1 MDREVTP
8 SHLLAAG
15 GAPLRVERLVKDYGR
30 VRAVD
35 DVSLS
40 CAAGEFLALLG
51 PSGSGK
57 TSILM
62 AIAGFEHPDAGDI
75 SIDGVS
81 ITHLPP
87 NRRDIG
93 VVFQSYA
100 LFPHMSVRNNVAF
113 PLAMRRTPKAM
124 RDDEVDAALDL
135 VQLTDQADKLPG
147 QLSGGQQQ
155 RVAIARAVVFRP
167 KLLLMD
173 EPLGALDRRL
183 REDMQVE
190 IKRLQRRLG
199 ATIVYVTHDQD
210 EAMLMADR
218 IAVLRN
224 GKLEQIDP
232 PEVMYERPVNP
243 FVADFIGQMNLIEGS
258 VVACGDDAC
267 DVAVSGEAVMRASIS
282 DAAGSLA
289 AGDAARIAV
298 RQDRVRLQASAATGV
313 HTALRG
319 VVADSLYVG
328 GVRLY
333 FVELPDGQVVKVRS
347 PVDRASATLS
357 RGDAVDLAWSVA
369 HAHVFGR
376 PS

>member
-1 MDREVTP
+1 MQPAAHV
-8 SHLLAAG
+8 LAAG
-15 GAPLRVERLVKDYGR
+15 GAPLRVDGLVMDYGR
-30 VRAVD
+30 TRAVD

-62 AIAGFEHPDAGDI
+62 AIAGFERPAAGEI
-75 SIDGVS
+75 AIDNAAV
-81 ITHLPP
+81 THLPP

-93 VVFQSYA
+93 IVFQSYA
-100 LFPHMSVRNNVAF
+100 LFPHMSVRQNVAF
-113 PLAMRRTPKAM
+113 PLAMRRTPRQL
-124 RDDEVDAALDL
+124 RDDEVEAALDL
-135 VQLTDQADKLPG
+135 VQLSDQADKLPG

-190 IKRLQRRLG
+190 IKRLQRKLG

-224 GKLEQIDP
+224 GKLEQIDA
-232 PEVMYERPVNP
+232 PEAVYERPVNP
-243 FVADFIGQMNLIEGS
+243 FVADFIGQMNLLAGA
-258 VVACGDDAC
+258 VASHADGCC
-267 DVAVSGEAVMRASIS
+267 MVAVADHAPLSIPVA
-282 DAAGSLA
+282 D
-289 AGDAARIAV
+289 DAARPAIGAAVRVAV
-298 RQDRVRLQASAATGV
+298 RQDRVRLQPASAGNGGAMPAIV
-313 HTALRG
+313 L
-319 VVADSLYVG
+319 DSLYVG

-333 FVELPDGQVVKVRS
+333 LVELGDGQVVKARS
-347 PVDRASATLS
+347 AVDRASATLG
-357 RGDAVDLAWSVA
+357 RGDAVGVSWDSA
-369 HAHVFGR
+369 HAHVFSQAR
-376 PS
+376 